1 MYNIHPKILVLKRMK
16 FNILI
21 VLLSFIFFNVK
32 KINAQSSK
40 KEISRI
46 FNEAYLNA
54 EAKNFQIAIEI
65 YSRYIDFS
73 SNNDSIAIAY
83 FNRGHCYYAI
93 SEFQNSYND
102 FDSTLVIIANDST
115 IKNSRLVALS
125 LNYRGLCY
133 EKLGLMTEAS
143 IDFFLSQLRDSTL
156 FQPVFNGAM
165 NCEAREIYDTA
176 IKEYY
181 RAISL
186 NLEYSNDQDA
196 LLHILYRTAML
207 NRKLE
212 NYYDAI
218 DIFEFYLSID
228 STNVDVIN
236 KLGNTYSSIE
246 NEQKALSNYLKAN
259 SIDPNFKDAV
269 FNIGLAYLKLNRT
282 LESIKFLNRAILLDP
297 KNSEYYK
304 TIGVAMLI
312 YNKKKNRDEYDF
324 CTQFDKACDYGDCE
338 YLNQFCL

>member
-1 MYNIHPKILVLKRMK
+1 MK
-16 FNILI
+16 FNILLVSI
-21 VLLSFIFFNVK
+21 SIFFACNIK
-32 KINAQSSK
+32 LFAQSSN
-40 KEISRI
+40 KEVSQI
-46 FNEAYLNA
+46 FKEAYLNA
-54 EAKNFQIAIEI
+54 EAKNYQQAIEK
-65 YSRYIDFS
+65 YSKYIKLS
-73 SNNDSIAIAY
+73 SDIDSIAIGF

-93 SEFQNSYND
+93 SEFQNSYDD
-102 FDSTLVIIANDST
+102 FDSTLSIVANDST
-115 IKNSRLVALS
+115 INNTRLVALA
-125 LNYRGLCY
+125 LNYRGLCC

-165 NCEAREIYDTA
+165 NCEAREVYDTA
-176 IKEYY
+176 IQEYY

-186 NLEYSNDQDA
+186 NLKYSNDDDA

-212 NYYDAI
+212 KYNDAI

-228 STNVDVIN
+228 STNVDIIN

-246 NEQKALSNYLKAN
+246 NDQKALIYYLKAN

-269 FNIGLAYLKLNRT
+269 FNIGLAYLKLDRT
-282 LESIKFLNRAILLDP
+282 SESINILKKAILLDD

-304 TIGVAMLI
+304 TLGLAMLI
-312 YNKKKNRDEYDF
+312 YNKEKEINEYDF
-324 CTQFDKACDYGDCE
+324 CNQFKKACDNGDCE